1 MSRMMVS
8 AIVALI
14 FACVLPTGGPAQ
26 AFERELEAR
35 AGSLARSLEEAGVE
49 SVAVVDF
56 TDLRGRATELGRF
69 LAEELSAKLVAAA
82 PDLRIVD
89 RMRLAPILKE
99 RKLSSTGLIDAESA
113 GEVARIAG
121 VEALVTG
128 RLTPFRDTVRV
139 SLLVLREGS
148 AEVVASQV
156 ADVPRTGALA
166 ELESRSLTVS
176 CEPGIEGGELSL
188 DGPPLQ
194 RVEREKFA
202 FDLHGCA
209 WVGRAV
215 HCGLAVR
222 SRGDDRNLYL
232 SGKTRAV
239 FEKGRQVQASRMSLG
254 GHRATGTLS
263 RVGSP
268 LLEGVPTSLG
278 VVFEGVPEEVE
289 ALRFLNLDFR
299 GLEVQFRDVPVQR

>member
-1 MSRMMVS
+1 MNRLMGC
-8 AIVALI
+8 AIVVLALVE
-14 FACVLPTGGPAQ
+14 ALAAGSPVQ

-82 PDLRIVD
+82 PDLRVVD

-99 RKLSSTGLIDAESA
+99 QKLSSTGLIDAEDA

-148 AEVVASQV
+148 ADVVASEA
-156 ADVPRTGALA
+156 ADVPRTGTLA
-166 ELESRSLTVS
+166 ELESRSLTVA
-176 CEPGIEGGELSL
+176 CDPGIEGGELSL
-188 DGPPLQ
+188 DGPALQ
-194 RVEREKFA
+194 RVEKEGLA

-209 WVGRAV
+209 RVDSAV
-215 HCGLAVR
+215 HCGIAVHNR
-222 SRGDDRNLYL
+222 EDEQNLYL
-232 SGKTRAV
+232 SGKSRAV
-239 FEKGRQVQASRMSLG
+239 LDRGGQVQAGRVSLG
-254 GHRATGTLS
+254 GYWATGSLS

-268 LLEGVPTSLG
+268 LLKGVPTSLG
-278 VVFEGVPEEVE
+278 VVFEGLPDGVEV
-289 ALRFLNLDFR
+289 LRLLDLDFY
-299 GLEVQFRDVPVQR
+299 GFDVDFRDVPVER